1 MLFLTHT
8 LKSVIPCCAVVI
20 LRCLRY
26 YNFFLIMS
34 NVMSHFINLSSLSNH
49 KICFCSILICFLA
62 KVMLEKMVTTIYCLD
77 KLEAVNSQIY
87 THRWSKKAKCVP
99 LGSP

>member
-1 MLFLTHT
+1 
-8 LKSVIPCCAVVI
+8 
-20 LRCLRY
+20 
-26 YNFFLIMS
+26 MS
-34 NVMSHFINLSSLSNH
+34 NVMSNFINLSSLSNH

-62 KVMLEKMVTTIYCLD
+62 KVILEKMVTAIYCLA
-77 KLEAVNSQIY
+77 KLEAVNLADLAQIY